1 MYTPPKE
8 ADKNAKSCL
17 FPNQHDSL
25 VLSMDDKAYLCTGT
39 DVGFLATKS
48 GKIYDV
54 YDHEKQRK
62 PPHHDF
68 STPEVHITPSSF
80 RFMTGHQEIIDRK
93 LHLVNDKDHTIVPV
107 RPKYYTGSSGSIWA
121 SETMFLRRELPQLF
135 EVSEGPAIQIQ
146 CTCS

>member
-1 MYTPPKE
+1 MTKHIY
-8 ADKNAKSCL
+8 
-17 FPNQHDSL
+17 
-25 VLSMDDKAYLCTGT
+25 VLELML
-39 DVGFLATKS
+39 GFLLQSQEK
-48 GKIYDV
+48 YDV

-62 PPHHDF
+62 PPQHDF
-68 STPEVHITPSSF
+68 STPEVQITPSSF
-80 RFMTGHQEIIDRK
+80 RFMTGHQEIIDGK
-93 LHLVNDKDHTIVPV
+93 LHLVNDKDHTIVTV